1 MDRYEVG
8 VITDSRIGCNFAL
21 RLKENGYSCV
31 LYHTGIEKMSR
42 DEINKYVSDMQEK
55 GINTATSIDITLSL
69 LKSPKRIF
77 IVSKSSIY
85 SEPLLFEIY
94 EGIDTNDIVI
104 DTCDADYNT
113 TASRCRLFEK
123 KKAFYLGV
131 GFSGE
136 AAERLDGMSFMVGG
150 SKDAYID
157 VSPILRDI
165 SSKFRGEECCA
176 YIGPDGAGHYAK
188 MINNGIEYGVMQLE
202 TGNKVKQVGFVEL
215 DEHVGV
221 SPDGLV
227 NDDGL
232 VEIKNPSDKVF
243 FKLVETRKIDKK
255 HLDQMQMQM
264 FVTQRSWCDYFAFN
278 PNFDPCYVKIRVP
291 KDIEVFKQIVEGLQ
305 AGKQLLK
312 SKKEQLDKILIT
324 QTKG

>member
-1 MDRYEVG
+1 MKVYDMEQGSPEWHQIKKLKFSASHANTIIANGKGLQTLVDEMLTEHYSSGAYE
-8 VITDSRIGCNFAL
+8 
-21 RLKENGYSCV
+21 EYSEAFKNP
-31 LYHTGIEKMSR
+31 HIQRG
-42 DEINKYVSDMQEK
+42 NKYEDKARQ
-55 GINTATSIDITLSL
+55 
-69 LKSPKRIF
+69 
-77 IVSKSSIY
+77 
-85 SEPLLFEIY
+85 IY
-94 EGIDTNDIVI
+94 E
-104 DTCDADYNT
+104 
-113 TASRCRLFEK
+113 
-123 KKAFYLGV
+123 
-131 GFSGE
+131 
-136 AAERLDGMSFMVGG
+136 
-150 SKDAYID
+150 
-157 VSPILRDI
+157 
-165 SSKFRGEECCA
+165 
-176 YIGPDGAGHYAK
+176 
-188 MINNGIEYGVMQLE
+188 LE